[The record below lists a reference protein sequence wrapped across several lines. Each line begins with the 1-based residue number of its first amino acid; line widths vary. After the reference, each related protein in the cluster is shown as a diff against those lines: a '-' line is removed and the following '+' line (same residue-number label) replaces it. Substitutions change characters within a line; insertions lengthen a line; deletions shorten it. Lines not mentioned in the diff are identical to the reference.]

1 MNARLMP
8 IAALNRPDALEK
20 RPHDRIESEMS
31 SYVGIPRRDPGA
43 GCGAGTMARLVR
55 AGIAGDC
62 MARHRMR

>member
-31 SYVGIPRRDPGA
+31 SCVGIPRRDP
-43 GCGAGTMARLVR
+43 GAGTMARLVR

-62 MARHRMR
+62 MAGHRMR